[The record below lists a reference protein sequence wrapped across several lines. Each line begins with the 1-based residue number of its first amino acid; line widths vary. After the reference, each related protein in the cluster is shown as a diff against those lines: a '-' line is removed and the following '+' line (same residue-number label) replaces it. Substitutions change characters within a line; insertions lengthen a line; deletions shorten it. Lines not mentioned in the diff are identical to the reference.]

1 MFRSPKHLDGI
12 LSHWTG
18 WNHLGNEQER
28 EDKAPLLG
36 LGRFKIWRS
45 GRGGRPTKGTEK
57 ECPVRMGVG
66 RWKSVA
72 QGKQC
77 FKNEEEGGQLY
88 EALQMLWITWGHGLG
103 HLTYCHNWSQ
113 CQLLLLPCLIS
124 LLPCLHS
131 LDPRHTF
138 PKASLFPALSLP
150 PPPRRISMLCH
161 LTSWASLLLRE
172 TWSTTACLLPSPGTL
187 MLQIHYLCAV
197 CLPLKG
203 QRLHLF
209 CLLRGLS
216 PMPRTVPG
224 LTSPACKTLGLQL
237 RSVSHLILQSLYR
250 KNIIYINSNYRYFF
264 FQFYWDIVDTL
275 HRISVRCTT

>member
-1 MFRSPKHLDGI
+1 MKSSRE
-12 LSHWTG
+12 WTG
-18 WNHLGNEQER
+18 KRRQGAITGPWALQNLEVRERRKTHKGDWEGVSSEDGGGEVEISSTRETVFQE
-28 EDKAPLLG
+28 
-36 LGRFKIWRS
+36 W
-45 GRGGRPTKGTEK
+45 GRGGSALWSIADAVNNMGTWTWPFDILSQLESMPTLAT
-57 ECPVRMGVG
+57 
-66 RWKSVA
+66 
-72 QGKQC
+72 
-77 FKNEEEGGQLY
+77 
-88 EALQMLWITWGHGLG
+88 ALPYFLTPLSSLAGPQT
-103 HLTYCHNWSQ
+103 HLSQ
-113 CQLLLLPCLIS
+113 SQPFSCSEP
-124 LLPCLHS
+124 
-131 LDPRHTF
+131 
-138 PKASLFPALSLP
+138 P